1 MPTYNESNRISDFLK
16 WEVNPQFTRET
27 VVLASGQ
34 NLKAGHVVGKI
45 TATGKFTSYDDNNGD
60 GSEVA
65 AGVLLYDC
73 DASAADKDCVILKR
87 GPAIVASASFAWGAG
102 VLAGEKT
109 TALADLAA
117 LDIIDRPQA

>member
-1 MPTYNESNRISDFLK
+1 MPTYSESNRISDFLK

-34 NLKAGHVVGKI
+34 NLKAGHVLGKI
-45 TATGKFTSYDDNNGD
+45 TATGKYSSYDDNNVD
-60 GSEVA
+60 GTETA
-65 AGVLLYDC
+65 AAVLLYDC
-73 DASAADKDCVILKR
+73 DASGGDKDAVVLKR
-87 GPAIVASASFAWGAG
+87 GPAIVASASFEWGAG

-109 TALADLAA
+109 NAVADLAA